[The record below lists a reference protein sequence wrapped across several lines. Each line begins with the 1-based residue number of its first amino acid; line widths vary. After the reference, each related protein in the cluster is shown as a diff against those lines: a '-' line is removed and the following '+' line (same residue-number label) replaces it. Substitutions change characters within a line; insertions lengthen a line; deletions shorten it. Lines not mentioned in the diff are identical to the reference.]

1 MRCQRY
7 RESIIACARGAGE
20 PREIDEAL
28 AHVETCATCRQTLEE
43 QQALTAALRALAESD
58 RAEAP
63 SDALEPRL
71 MSAFEAQRSATSA
84 PASPRLGLPELLRW
98 RPLWPVAAGLVAAAG
113 AIVWLAVAGPRTKPD
128 VASEAAPSGIV
139 ELAGFQPVP
148 LAVAL
153 PDFDSGAIVRTEL
166 AVNALPVY
174 GVRIPPDAAGEAVTV
189 DLLVGQDGHPRAIRL
204 VTEEFHTVRSRR

>member
-7 RESIIACARGAGE
+7 RERIIAHARSSGAS
-20 PREIDEAL
+20 REIDEAL
-28 AHVETCATCRQTLEE
+28 AHVETCAACRQTLEE
-43 QQALTAALRALAESD
+43 QQALTAALQALAESD

-63 SDALEPRL
+63 SGGLELRL
-71 MSAFEAQRSATSA
+71 MAAFEAQRAAAA
-84 PASPRLGLPELLRW
+84 PARPGPDLAEWLRR
-98 RPLWPVAAGLVAAAG
+98 RPLWLAAAGMVAAAG
-113 AIVWLAVAGPRTKPD
+113 AILWLTISGPRTKPD
-128 VASEAAPSGIV
+128 VASEAAPSDIV

-204 VTEEFHTVRSRR
+204 VTEEFRTVRSR